1 MGTTQKEAWLEMM
14 ILESL
19 HIDCMK
25 LLRERERQNTSEKGK
40 GLSPE

>member
-25 LLRERERQNTSEKGK
+25 LLRERENTSEKGM